1 MYNNTTDGSFDNEAV
16 KIANAFKPFWKKW
29 MKEWG
34 RNCVRS
40 KKMTVTTAPSI
51 LTGLI
56 GVTDAFSD
64 TECMIPFQNKVAN
77 AQVGDTVWVKWM
89 YDNQQTMYAE
99 NMGDVRSEKVIISG
113 VKNAEPVPSGGS
125 VSYSISFEKPF
136 KDTPVVVASMI
147 SPHSIETGLCSV
159 RIWDVSPFSFTVGYQ
174 NGSQYSRNIGASWIA
189 TGELLNSQIQYITDT
204 TPYLNRAIPYSSNYL
219 NLNKI
224 IGGTVCWNQLLQ
236 KLETGKW
243 SVSGADSYTLS
254 DGVATVHKNSST
266 GGQISISLGSGY
278 RQTSVSGHKYLFTY
292 TVQTMNG
299 RFNLTPTSSTADGA
313 AGYKTFPQRTKTS
326 YIWNCAVNKSI
337 SCVLRGYTGANV
349 TSEID
354 ITVEDIQCFDLT
366 QMFGSTIAD
375 YIYSL
380 EQAEA
385 GAGATWFESLFT
397 KTWYPFDAGALLSVK
412 TSAHVMRDENDNI
425 IGDYA
430 LDSNL
435 ELRGILKLDASN
447 NLYYDGDVYESDG
460 TVTRRYGI
468 VDLGALNWTLNSS
481 YTHKT
486 FYSDYLRNNNLVYTT
501 TASVE
506 TAICPKYVQLIGNVN
521 ASTVGNNTTDK
532 IFCIASSGSVGR
544 IAFADDSYSDA
555 TAFKS
560 AMDGVYLVYELAT
573 PTTETATSYTQ
584 TQTCDPNGT
593 EEFIDGRT
601 VEMPVGNETQY
612 IVM

>member
-174 NGSQYSRNIGASWIA
+174 NGSQYSRHIGASWIA
-189 TGELLNSQIQYITDT
+189 TGELLNNPIQYITDT

-243 SVSGADSYTLS
+243 SVSGADSYTL
-254 DGVATVHKNSST
+254 
-266 GGQISISLGSGY
+266 
-278 RQTSVSGHKYLFTY
+278 
-292 TVQTMNG
+292 
-299 RFNLTPTSSTADGA
+299 
-313 AGYKTFPQRTKTS
+313 
-326 YIWNCAVNKSI
+326 
-337 SCVLRGYTGANV
+337 
-349 TSEID
+349 
-354 ITVEDIQCFDLT
+354 
-366 QMFGSTIAD
+366 
-375 YIYSL
+375 L
-380 EQAEA
+380 ER
-385 GAGATWFESLFT
+385 FT
-397 KTWYPFDAGALLSVK
+397 KTARRQGNVIL
-412 TSAHVMRDENDNI
+412 
-425 IGDYA
+425 A
-430 LDSNL
+430 LDQAIDKRPCLVTNICSRIRFKQRTADSTYFL
-435 ELRGILKLDASN
+435 HPQRLMELLGIKHSRK
-447 NLYYDGDVYESDG
+447 GRKHRIS
-460 TVTRRYGI
+460 GI
-468 VDLGALNWTLNSS
+468 A
-481 YTHKT
+481 
-486 FYSDYLRNNNLVYTT
+486 
-501 TASVE
+501 
-506 TAICPKYVQLIGNVN
+506 Q
-521 ASTVGNNTTDK
+521 
-532 IFCIASSGSVGR
+532 
-544 IAFADDSYSDA
+544 
-555 TAFKS
+555 
-560 AMDGVYLVYELAT
+560 
-573 PTTETATSYTQ
+573 
-584 TQTCDPNGT
+584 
-593 EEFIDGRT
+593 
-601 VEMPVGNETQY
+601 
-612 IVM
+612 